1 MGGKRLVLA
10 DPLSDEG
17 LEILEASPGL
27 IVDDFSG
34 RSRSELLAGLP
45 GSSGLIV
52 RSATMADAELLEHA
66 DSLEVIGRAG
76 VGLDNI
82 DLEEATRRG
91 IAILNAPA
99 GNTTSTAEHAFA
111 LLLAAARG
119 IPEAAASMREGS
131 WDRKSINGAQLAGK
145 TLGVIGAGRIGTEVI
160 RRAKAFGLRVV
171 VTDPYLTEGRAAD
184 LRVDVMPLDALL
196 RESDFVTLHVP
207 LGDATKHLIGASEIS
222 RMRPS
227 AILINAARGGIVD
240 ESALA
245 AALKEGSLAGAA
257 LDVFEEE
264 PLPAEHPLRSC
275 PNLIMTPHLG
285 ASTPEAQREVAIEI
299 ARAVRDALLQGDLR
313 SAVNVPSVPAADRD
327 RAGDVL
333 DLARRLGAVLGELT
347 AGATESI
354 SVRYTGGPGAMLQ
367 LVASAAV
374 EGYLSRRL
382 AGPLN
387 VINALVLGEERG
399 IEVSRSR
406 VGPEGR
412 GKDWIELTSVAGD
425 EKRQVAGKLT
435 ARGEP
440 RLLRVD
446 AFRVE
451 VTPAG
456 TLLFVANEDVPG
468 VIGALGTILAEA
480 GVNIAEFHQSRDR
493 DTGAALGVVSTDIEL
508 SADQLVR
515 LRDIPGVKDVRQIR
529 IGSRSEAGQ

>member
-1 MGGKRLVLA
+1 MSGKRLVLA
-10 DPLSDEG
+10 DPLSDAG
-17 LEILEASPGL
+17 LEILQASAGL
-27 IVDDFSG
+27 VVDDLSD

-119 IPEAAASMREGS
+119 IPQAAASMREGR
-131 WDRKSINGAQLAGK
+131 WDRKSISGAQLAGK

-160 RRAKAFGLRVV
+160 RRARAFGLRVV
-171 VTDPYLTEGRAAD
+171 VTDPYLTQRRAED
-184 LRVDVMPLDALL
+184 LRVEAMPLESLL
-196 RESDFVTLHVP
+196 EESDFVTLHLP
-207 LGDATKHLIGASEIS
+207 LGDATKHLIGAPEIA

-240 ESALA
+240 EAALV
-245 AALKEGSLAGAA
+245 AALKEGRLACAA
-257 LDVFEEE
+257 LDVYEEE
-264 PLPAEHPLRSC
+264 PLPAGHPLRDC

-327 RAGDVL
+327 RAGAVL
-333 DLARRLGAVLGELT
+333 DLARRLGTVLGELT
-347 AGATESI
+347 GGATESI
-354 SVRYTGGPGAMLQ
+354 SVRYTGAPGAMLQ

-399 IEVSRSR
+399 IEVRRSR
-406 VGPEGR
+406 VGTEGR
-412 GKDWIELTSVAGD
+412 GNDWIELTSVAG
-425 EKRQVAGKLT
+425 EETRQVAGKLT
-435 ARGEP
+435 THGEP
-440 RLLRVD
+440 RLLNVD

-451 VTPAG
+451 VTPVG

-468 VIGALGTILAEA
+468 VIGALGMILAEA
-480 GVNIAEFHQSRDR
+480 GVNISEFHQSRDR
-493 DTGAALGVVSTDIEL
+493 DTGAALGVVSLDVDL
-508 SADQLVR
+508 STDQLQR
-515 LRDIPGVKDVRQIR
+515 LRGIPGVKDVRQIR
-529 IGSRSEAGQ
+529 IGSRAEARQ

>member
-1 MGGKRLVLA
+1 MTEKRLVLA

-17 LEILEASPGL
+17 LEILRASPGL
-27 IVDDFSG
+27 IVDDFSS
-34 RSRSELLAGLP
+34 RSRDELLAGL
-45 GSSGLIV
+45 GGCSGLII
-52 RSATMADAELLEHA
+52 RSATVADAELLEHA

-82 DLEEATRRG
+82 DLEVATRRG

-99 GNTTSTAEHAFA
+99 GNSISTAEHTFA
-111 LLLAAARG
+111 LLLSAARG
-119 IPEAAASMREGS
+119 IPEAVASMREGR
-131 WDRKSINGAQLAGK
+131 WDRKSINGAQLSGK
-145 TLGVIGAGRIGTEVI
+145 TLGVVGAGRIGTEVI
-160 RRAKAFGLRVV
+160 RRAQAFGLRVV
-171 VTDPYLTEGRAAD
+171 VTDPYLTASRAAN
-184 LRVDVMPLDALL
+184 LRVDVLPLASLL
-196 RESDFVTLHVP
+196 ETSDFVTLHVP
-207 LGDATKHLIGASEIS
+207 LGDSTQHLIGAAELAL
-222 RMRPS
+222 MRPT

-240 ESALA
+240 E
-245 AALKEGSLAGAA
+245 AALETALRDGSLRGAA
-257 LDVFEEE
+257 LDVYEEE
-264 PLPAEHPLRSC
+264 PLPSDHPLRDT

-313 SAVNVPSVPAADRD
+313 SAVNVPTVPEEDRD

-333 DLARRLGAVLGELT
+333 DLARRLGTVLGELT
-347 AGATESI
+347 GGATEKI
-354 SVRYTGGPGAMLQ
+354 SVRYTGPPGALLQ

-374 EGYLSRRL
+374 QGYLTHRL

-412 GKDWIELTSVAGD
+412 GKDWIELTAVTGD
-425 EKRQVAGKLT
+425 ESRQVAGKLT

-446 AFRVE
+446 SYRVE
-451 VTPAG
+451 VTPVG
-456 TLLFVANEDVPG
+456 TLLFVANADVPG
-468 VIGALGTILAEA
+468 VIGSLGMMLAEA

-493 DTGAALGVVSTDIEL
+493 ETGNALGVVSLDAEL
-508 SADQLVR
+508 SADHLTR
-515 LRDIPGVKDVRQIR
+515 LREIPGVRDVRQIR
-529 IGSRSEAGQ
+529 L

>member
-1 MGGKRLVLA
+1 MSGKRLVLA

-17 LEILEASPGL
+17 LEILQQSGGI
-27 IVDDFSG
+27 IVDDLSG
-34 RSRSELLAGLP
+34 RSRSDLLAGLP

-52 RSATMADAELLEHA
+52 RSATQADAELLEHA

-119 IPEAAASMREGS
+119 IPEAVASMHEGR

-160 RRAKAFGLRVV
+160 RRARAFGLRVV
-171 VTDPYLTEGRAAD
+171 VTDPYLTDRRAAD
-184 LRVDVMPLDALL
+184 LRVDVVPLESLL
-196 RESDFVTLHVP
+196 EQSDFVSLHVP
-207 LGDATKHLIGASEIS
+207 LTDSTRYLIGAAELS

-227 AILINAARGGIVD
+227 SILINAARGGIVD
-240 ESALA
+240 E
-245 AALKEGSLAGAA
+245 AALIAALESGGIAGAA
-257 LDVFEEE
+257 LDVYEEE
-264 PLPAEHPLRSC
+264 PLPADHALRSC

-313 SAVNVPSVPAADRD
+313 SAVNVPHIPAADRD
-327 RAGDVL
+327 RAGEVL
-333 DLARRLGAVLGELT
+333 DLARRLGTVLGELT
-347 AGATESI
+347 SGATESI
-354 SVRYTGGPGAMLQ
+354 SVRYTGGPGAILQ

-399 IEVSRSR
+399 IEVKRSR

-425 EKRQVAGKLT
+425 ETRLVAGKLT
-435 ARGEP
+435 ANGEP

-446 AFRVE
+446 GFRVE

-468 VIGALGTILAEA
+468 VIGGLGTILAEA

-493 DTGAALGVVSTDIEL
+493 DTGSALGVVSLDVDL

-515 LRDIPGVKDVRQIR
+515 LRGIPGVRDVRQIR
-529 IGSRSEAGQ
+529 IGTRTEAGQ